1 MSEENKVNMDT
12 IPIQPNMVP
21 MTNKSMLEEGDQL
34 FYELG
39 YKINIK
45 KEYGD
50 NWVRTGKFKE
60 IKNPMEFKD
69 PLLSEEQ
76 FLKHHNF
83 MIIKGNKPQYT
94 PGTFSKESVDK
105 ALKNTK
111 DPMFFMD
118 EATRNEINDRMMEDL
133 SPIGL
138 KPLWLNK
145 EARYIEI
152 KEAINRYNQ
161 AKKSVPQ
168 EWIDELN
175 ETEEWIKNWRKSK
188 K

>member
-1 MSEENKVNMDT
+1 MENTYRLEFNEKQQMYHLDNYSHEENTFGWTTIINHCTDTEFMVFEAYVNIERPKNLTREYLVDCAKEVKKFTENLM
-12 IPIQPNMVP
+12 
-21 MTNKSMLEEGDQL
+21 E
-34 FYELG
+34 YELNIS
-39 YKINIK
+39 KENNIN
-45 KEYGD
+45 
-50 NWVRTGKFKE
+50 
-60 IKNPMEFKD
+60 
-69 PLLSEEQ
+69 
-76 FLKHHNF
+76 
-83 MIIKGNKPQYT
+83 YT

>member
-1 MSEENKVNMDT
+1 MSKENN
-12 IPIQPNMVP
+12 
-21 MTNKSMLEEGDQL
+21 
-34 FYELG
+34 
-39 YKINIK
+39 IN
-45 KEYGD
+45 
-50 NWVRTGKFKE
+50 
-60 IKNPMEFKD
+60 
-69 PLLSEEQ
+69 
-76 FLKHHNF
+76 
-83 MIIKGNKPQYT
+83 YT
-94 PGTFSKESVDK
+94 SGTFSKESVED

-111 DPMFFMD
+111 NPMFFMD

-152 KEAINRYNQ
+152 KEAMGRYNQ

-175 ETEEWIKNWRKSK
+175 ETEEWIRNWRKEQK

>member
-1 MSEENKVNMDT
+1 MSKENN
-12 IPIQPNMVP
+12 
-21 MTNKSMLEEGDQL
+21 TN
-34 FYELG
+34 
-39 YKINIK
+39 
-45 KEYGD
+45 
-50 NWVRTGKFKE
+50 
-60 IKNPMEFKD
+60 
-69 PLLSEEQ
+69 
-76 FLKHHNF
+76 
-83 MIIKGNKPQYT
+83 YT

-152 KEAINRYNQ
+152 KEAIKRYNQ
-161 AKKSVPQ
+161 ASTKELEYHNVNFYSVKMTGNEHCRYCKK
-168 EWIDELN
+168 DN
-175 ETEEWIKNWRKSK
+175 TAFC
-188 K
+188 

>member
-1 MSEENKVNMDT
+1 MSKENN
-12 IPIQPNMVP
+12 
-21 MTNKSMLEEGDQL
+21 TN
-34 FYELG
+34 
-39 YKINIK
+39 
-45 KEYGD
+45 
-50 NWVRTGKFKE
+50 
-60 IKNPMEFKD
+60 
-69 PLLSEEQ
+69 
-76 FLKHHNF
+76 
-83 MIIKGNKPQYT
+83 YT

-175 ETEEWIKNWRKSK
+175 ETEEWIRNWRKEHQTIGADPVK
-188 K
+188 